1 MKNFS
6 LIILI
11 LFLCSCGYT
20 SIYKNQKSQDIQMNI
35 IEVKGDNELNN
46 LIKNEIRL
54 YSNKDS
60 NNIYDLKI
68 TTDYKKEVLTKNS
81 AGVITDFNLVVTS
94 KFTINYKEII
104 KNVQFNENIKIKSE
118 TDTFEQNIYE
128 KNIKSNFASSIREK
142 LISEILKISDN

>member
-6 LIILI
+6 LIIFI

-81 AGVITDFNLVVTS
+81 AGVITDFNLEVIS

-128 KNIKSNFASSIREK
+128 KNIKRNFASSIREK